1 MKIGALGDLVFE
13 TSMSTVRTFKEF
25 QRSNAARW
33 AAHEVIGLEPQ
44 PEFVGPGQKS
54 ITLPIALSV
63 VLLGGKTIEDQ
74 LAEIEVMV
82 DTGAI
87 SILAIGDR
95 VIGKYYIESMSDT
108 TNHFGGKGEFL
119 FTELTLSLKHYPER
133 EPRQ

>member
-1 MKIGALGDLVFE
+1 MKIGALGTLVFE
-13 TSMSTVRTFKEF
+13 ASSSTVRTFKEI

-33 AAHEVIGLEPQ
+33 ATHEVIGLEPQ